1 MKGVDRVQGS
11 PVPVDVACERQGET
25 ITLRNRVPLKDAWPS
40 LPAVL
45 THWAERT
52 PDAPFL
58 CERDKDGGW
67 RRKSYGEV
75 RDSVHAIAARLLALG
90 CNAQR
95 PLVIIS
101 PNSILHAELALAA
114 QYIGAP
120 SCPLS
125 LAYATA
131 TTNFERLRTM
141 VETVGAAAI
150 FFGEPERCAAAIEA
164 VKDFAPIIAAEN
176 ENGSSSLPLFS
187 IEPVEPALLEEA
199 AAVVGPDSIARL
211 LFTSGSTGKPK
222 AVINT
227 QRMLCANQAMLQQ
240 IYPVFTE
247 RPPIMVD
254 WLPWSHTFGANFTFG
269 IALFNGGAYHI
280 DAGKP
285 VPPHFET
292 TLENLADIRPT
303 VYFNVPAG
311 YEALLTALE
320 ADRPLAERMFSR
332 LDFLFCAAAA
342 LPQSTR
348 DGLRT
353 LARDVAGRDIPI
365 YSGWGSTETAPCAT
379 ATWFKT
385 GHAGNI
391 GSPLPGVE
399 VRLVPDGDKR
409 ELRVKGPTVMP
420 GYWRNP
426 EASAAARDED
436 GFYRMGD
443 AGHLVDPDRP
453 DLGIVFDGRVSEN
466 FKLLTG
472 TWVSVGALRLE
483 IVNSGHPWI
492 RDVVVAGQDR
502 AEIGILAFLNHAA
515 CRQLV
520 GDAEMSDKVL
530 SRHPAVV
537 QQVKSI
543 LQTHNKGRG
552 SSTRVA
558 RVMLLEDA
566 PSIERYEI
574 TDKGYLNQR
583 AVLSARAQLVSALY
597 ENEEYRV

>member
-1 MKGVDRVQGS
+1 MQGEDRVQGS
-11 PVPVDVACERQGET
+11 PVPVDIACERQGDT
-25 ITLRNRVPLKDAWPS
+25 ITLRNRVPFKVAWPS

-45 THWAERT
+45 AHWAAQS

-58 CERDKDGGW
+58 CEREKDGSW
-67 RRKSYGEV
+67 RRKSYAEV
-75 RDSVHAIAARLLALG
+75 QESVRAIAGRLLALG
-90 CNAQR
+90 CSAER
-95 PLVIIS
+95 PLVIVS
-101 PNSILHAELALAA
+101 SNSILHAELALAA

-131 TTNFERLRTM
+131 TKNFERLRTM
-141 VETVGAAAI
+141 VETVGPAAI
-150 FFGEPERCAAAIEA
+150 FFADPQGCAAAIEA
-164 VKDFAPIIAAEN
+164 VKDLAPAISGEN
-176 ENGSSSLPLFS
+176 QGGPSSLSLFA
-187 IEPVEPALLEEA
+187 IEPVESAVLDAA

-240 IYPVFTE
+240 IYPVLTQ
-247 RPPIMVD
+247 RPPIMLD
-254 WLPWSHTFGANFTFG
+254 WLPWSHTFGANFTLG

-285 VPPHFET
+285 VPPHFQT
-292 TLENLADIRPT
+292 TLKNLADIRPT

-311 YEALLTALE
+311 YEALLAALE
-320 ADRPLAERMFSR
+320 KDRALAERMFSR

-348 DGLRT
+348 DGLRR
-353 LARDVAGRDIPI
+353 LAREVTGREIPI

-379 ATWFKT
+379 ATWFET

-391 GSPLPGVE
+391 GAPVPGVE

-426 EASAAARDED
+426 EASAAVWDAD

-443 AGHLVDPDRP
+443 AGNLIDPDRP
-453 DLGIVFDGRVSEN
+453 ELGILFDGRVSEN
-466 FKLLTG
+466 FKLSTG
-472 TWVSVGALRLE
+472 TWVSVGALRVE
-483 IVNSGHPWI
+483 IVNGGRPYIQDAVIAGH
-492 RDVVVAGQDR
+492 DR
-502 AEIGILAFLNHAA
+502 AEIGILVFLNHAA
-515 CRQLV
+515 CRELV
-520 GDAEMSDKVL
+520 GDADMTPEQL
-530 SRHPAVV
+530 AGHPAIVG
-537 QQVKSI
+537 QVKSV
-543 LQTHNKGRG
+543 LQAHNKGRG
-552 SSTRVA
+552 SSARVA
-558 RVMLLEDA
+558 RVMLLEDT

-583 AVLSARAQLVSALY
+583 AILAARAQLVAALY
-597 ENEEYRV
+597 ENDEYCV